1 MNKDMAVAE
10 TKTSGVRWLPLI
22 IIVAAAAALWHLT
35 PPSGLSIAAWRSA
48 LIFVATIAAIV
59 AKVLPIGAVG
69 IIGITVFALAYAAG
83 DITASGAITTALSE
97 LNSSLIWL
105 IVVAFMIA
113 RGFIKTGLGRRIAL
127 QMIRL
132 LGKRTLGLAYGLAFA
147 DLILS
152 PAMPSNTA
160 RCGGVIYPIADSLA
174 RSFDSRPDDAS
185 RSKIGTFL
193 ITCIGNVNDVTAAL
207 FMTGYTGNLLAVKL
221 AANAGVTLTWGSWF
235 MAALLPCLVSLLIV
249 PLLVYWLT
257 RPTIRHTP
265 DAPALARQELAQ
277 MGRMTRGEWL
287 MLATVVVLLILW
299 IFGDALGIDPTT
311 ASFVGLSILL
321 LSGVLSWEDVK
332 SEKGAWD
339 TLIWFAALLMM
350 ANQLKKLGF
359 TTWFGNLIGDS
370 LASSLHGTSWV
381 VVLLLLNAAY
391 FYTHYFFASGNAQI
405 AALYAVF
412 VGVGLHLGIPA
423 APCALMLAFTSSL
436 YCSLTQYTHA
446 RGPILFGAGYVPT
459 GVWWRTG
466 FLVSLFNQAVFISV
480 GLAWWKMIGL
490 Y

>member
-1 MNKDMAVAE
+1 VAE
-10 TKTSGVRWLPLI
+10 QIKSPVRWLPLI
-22 IIVAAAAALWHLT
+22 LIVLIATVLWHLA
-35 PPSGLSIAAWRSA
+35 PPGGLSEPAWHSA
-48 LIFVATIAAIV
+48 VTFVATIASIV

-69 IIGITVFALAYAAG
+69 LIGITVFALTYAAG
-83 DITASGAITTALSE
+83 DKDAVGAITTALSE

-174 RSFDSRPDDAS
+174 RSFDSRPEDAS

-193 ITCIGNVNDVTAAL
+193 ITSIGNVNDITAAL

-221 AANAGVTLTWGSWF
+221 AANAGVTLTWSGWF
-235 MAALLPCLVSLLIV
+235 MAALLPCLVSLLVV

-257 RPTIRHTP
+257 RPQIKQTP
-265 DAPALARQELAQ
+265 DAPAMALRELEL
-277 MGRMTRGEWL
+277 MGKMSRGEGL
-287 MLATVVVLLILW
+287 MLLTVVVLLVLW
-299 IFGDALGIDPTT
+299 IFGGALGVDPTT

-350 ANQLKKLGF
+350 ANQLKNLGF
-359 TTWFGNLIGDS
+359 TTWFGNVIGDNIS
-370 LASSLHGTSWV
+370 LAMGDTHWV
-381 VVLLLLNAAY
+381 IILVLLNAAY

-412 VGVGLHLGIPA
+412 LGVGLHLNIPA
-423 APCALMLAFTSSL
+423 APMALMLAFTSSL
-436 YCSLTQYTHA
+436 YCSLTQYSHA

-466 FLVSLFNQAVFISV
+466 FIISLFNQAVFLGI
-480 GLAWWKMIGL
+480 GLAWWKALGL

>member
-1 MNKDMAVAE
+1 MTEK
-10 TKTSGVRWLPLI
+10 KSSGVKWLPLI
-22 IIVAAAAALWHLT
+22 LIIFISAGLWQLT
-35 PPSGLSIAAWRSA
+35 PPSGLSAPAWHSA
-48 LIFVATIAAIV
+48 IIFVATIASIV

-83 DITASGAITTALSE
+83 DKTASGAITTALSE

-174 RSFDSRPDDAS
+174 RSFHSNPEDES

-221 AANAGVTLTWGSWF
+221 ATVGV
-235 MAALLPCLVSLLIV
+235 
-249 PLLVYWLT
+249 LLV
-257 RPTIRHTP
+257 
-265 DAPALARQELAQ
+265 
-277 MGRMTRGEWL
+277 
-287 MLATVVVLLILW
+287 LW
-299 IFGDALGIDPTT
+299 IFGDTLGVDATT

-370 LASSLHGTSWV
+370 LSSTMHGTSWV
-381 VVLLLLNAAY
+381 IVLLLLNAAY

-412 VGVGLHLGIPA
+412 LGVGLHLNIPA
-423 APCALMLAFTSSL
+423 APTALMLAFTSSL

-466 FLVSLFNQAVFISV
+466 FIISLFNQAVFITV
-480 GLAWWKMIGL
+480 GLMWWKVLGL

>member
-1 MNKDMAVAE
+1 MAE
-10 TKTSGVRWLPLI
+10 KKSHGVKWLPFILI
-22 IIVAAAAALWHLT
+22 LVIAAGLWQRT
-35 PPSGLSIAAWRSA
+35 PPSGLSAPAWHSA
-48 LIFVATIAAIV
+48 IIFVATIASIV

-83 DITASGAITTALSE
+83 DKTASGAITTALSE

-174 RSFDSRPDDAS
+174 RSFDSHPEDES

-221 AANAGVTLTWGSWF
+221 AANAGVTLSWGSWF
-235 MAALLPCLVSLLIV
+235 IAALLPCLVSLLIV

-257 RPTIRHTP
+257 RPEIKHTP
-265 DAPALARQELAQ
+265 NAPELAQ
-277 MGRMTRGEWL
+277 MGNMARGEWL
-287 MLATVVVLLILW
+287 MLATVGVLLVLW
-299 IFGDALGIDPTT
+299 IFGDTLGVDATT

-321 LSGVLSWEDVK
+321 LSGVLTWEDVK

-359 TTWFGNLIGDS
+359 TSWFGNLIGDS
-370 LASSLHGTSWV
+370 IGSTMHGTSWMII
-381 VVLLLLNAAY
+381 LLLLNAAY

-412 VGVGLHLGIPA
+412 LGVGLHLNIPA
-423 APCALMLAFTSSL
+423 APMALCWRLPAACTALLRSIP
-436 YCSLTQYTHA
+436 THA
-446 RGPILFGAGYVPT
+446 ALF
-459 GVWWRTG
+459 
-466 FLVSLFNQAVFISV
+466 FLAPAMYRRASGGERDLLSASLIRRSF
-480 GLAWWKMIGL
+480 
-490 Y
+490 

>member
-1 MNKDMAVAE
+1 MK
-10 TKTSGVRWLPLI
+10 TKTAYGLNWLALI
-22 IIVAAAAALWHLT
+22 VIVIVAAFFWQLT
-35 PPSGLSIAAWRSA
+35 PPSGLKPAAWHSA
-48 LIFVATIAAIV
+48 VLFVATIVSIV
-59 AKVLPIGAVG
+59 ANVLPIGAIG
-69 IIGITVFALAYAAG
+69 IISITLFALTYAAS
-83 DITASGAITTALSE
+83 ASIQTALSD

-147 DLILS
+147 DLVLS

-193 ITCIGNVNDVTAAL
+193 VTCIGNVNDVTAAL

-221 AANAGVTLTWGSWF
+221 AANAGVTITWGSWF
-235 MAALLPCLVSLLIV
+235 VAAIVPCVISLLLV
-249 PLLVYWLT
+249 PLCVYVLAK
-257 RPTIRHTP
+257 PEIRHTP
-265 DAPALARQELAQ
+265 DAPKLAVSELEK
-277 MGRMTRGEWL
+277 MGSMSRGEWL
-287 MLATVVVLLILW
+287 MAATVVILLVLW
-299 IFGDALGIDPTT
+299 IFGDLLGVDATT
-311 ASFVGLSILL
+311 ASFVGLSFLL
-321 LSGVLSWEDVK
+321 LTGVLSWEDIK

-359 TTWFGNLIGDS
+359 TTWFGDLIGNSIGHLMQD
-370 LASSLHGTSWV
+370 TSWV
-381 VVLLLLNAAY
+381 LVLLLLNAAY

-412 VGVGLHLGIPA
+412 LGVGINLHIPA
-423 APCALMLAFTSSL
+423 APMALMLAFTSSL

-459 GVWWRTG
+459 AVWWRTG
-466 FLVSLFNQAVFISV
+466 FVISLINQAIFMSV
-480 GLAWWKMIGL
+480 GLLWWKTIGL